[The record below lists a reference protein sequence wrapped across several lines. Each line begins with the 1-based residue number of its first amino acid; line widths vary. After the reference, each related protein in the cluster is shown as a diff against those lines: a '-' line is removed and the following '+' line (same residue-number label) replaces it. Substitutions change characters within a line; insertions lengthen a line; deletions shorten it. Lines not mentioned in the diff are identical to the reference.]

1 MPKTY
6 NDKKET
12 AKWNR
17 ANSKINKVN
26 ANDVLKRQFD
36 TVNKNI
42 TAIYTR
48 KVIASIALCNYYS
61 ARALEVFRRFQS
73 FNVFWNNR
81 TNSAY
86 NQVFSANIVGDTEI
100 GFFIA
105 HNVKYGIYLELANDR
120 KHEALFPIIRDL
132 DSQFEIDLRSL
143 WNA

>member
-12 AKWNR
+12 ARWNK
-17 ANSKINKVN
+17 ANSNINKVN
-26 ANDVLKRQFD
+26 ANDILKRQFD

-48 KVIASIALCNYYS
+48 NVIASIALCNYYS

-86 NQVFSANIVGDTEI
+86 NQVFASNIVGDTEI
-100 GFFIA
+100 EAPIPNKLA
-105 HNVKYGIYLELANDR
+105 DEISENANPNSEILETA
-120 KHEALFPIIRDL
+120 K
-132 DSQFEIDLRSL
+132 SK
-143 WNA
+143 